1 MRERGN
7 SWAQR
12 EDDFRRSHFNL
23 LFFHLKKQHF
33 FLQLLQ
39 RGVVTRRAAAAA
51 GLKVEDQVS
60 GVLSFLFFC
69 AFGLFGERAECAGGG
84 GEERERNGV
93 LLCFLGA
100 NRRESRLFER
110 GGGSGEL
117 KKARERERKGE
128 GLLSSKTLA

>member
-69 AFGLFGERAECAGGG
+69 AFGLFGECAECAGGG
-84 GEERERNGV
+84 GGRGRETASCCASWARTGERV
-93 LLCFLGA
+93 AFSSVAGA
-100 NRRESRLFER
+100 AAS
-110 GGGSGEL
+110 
-117 KKARERERKGE
+117 
-128 GLLSSKTLA
+128 

>member
-7 SWAQR
+7 PWAQR

-84 GEERERNGV
+84 GGGEGEKRRPAVLPGREQ
-93 LLCFLGA
+93 A
-100 NRRESRLFER
+100 RESPFRAWR
-110 GGGSGEL
+110 GQRRVEKS
-117 KKARERERKGE
+117 ERKGE